1 MIKMKKLMEGFS
13 YNRKFGEPLPTL
25 KDFSKKEITEK
36 KELGG
41 AYINQIERLTDRNNH
56 TRARA
61 ELARHIGDKR
71 LIKAYEGLMYV
82 EDLLRDANN
91 TAIARARLDKML
103 FYKAEKMF
111 SDYDAISGAF

>member
-1 MIKMKKLMEGFS
+1 MIKLSG
-13 YNRKFGEPLPTL
+13 LV
-25 KDFSKKEITEK
+25 TEK

-82 EDLLRDANN
+82 EDLLRDSND
-91 TAIARARLDKML
+91 TSGARSRLDKML
-103 FYKAEKMF
+103 FYKAKKMYSNF
-111 SDYDAISGAF
+111 DDIYKAF

>member
-1 MIKMKKLMEGFS
+1 MAREKSITEKWRDWRLD
-13 YNRKFGEPLPTL
+13 GEPFENRFPETTV
-25 KDFSKKEITEK
+25 ITEK

-41 AYINQIERLTDRNNH
+41 AYINQIERLTDRNSH

-82 EDLLRDANN
+82 EDLLRDAND
-91 TAIARARLDKML
+91 TSKARARLDKML
-103 FYKAEKMF
+103 FYKAEKKF

>member
-1 MIKMKKLMEGFS
+1 MIKLT
-13 YNRKFGEPLPTL
+13 RL
-25 KDFSKKEITEK
+25 ITEK

-61 ELARHIGDKR
+61 ELARHVGDKR

-91 TAIARARLDKML
+91 TAKARARLDKML

>member
-1 MIKMKKLMEGFS
+1 MIKLSG
-13 YNRKFGEPLPTL
+13 L
-25 KDFSKKEITEK
+25 ITEK

-82 EDLLRDANN
+82 EDLLRDAND
-91 TAIARARLDKML
+91 TSGARSRLDKML

>member
-1 MIKMKKLMEGFS
+1 MIKLSG
-13 YNRKFGEPLPTL
+13 L
-25 KDFSKKEITEK
+25 ITEK

-41 AYINQIERLTDRNNH
+41 ALINKIERLTDRNNH

-82 EDLLRDANN
+82 EDLLRDSNDTSIEIN
-91 TAIARARLDKML
+91 FEFL
-103 FYKAEKMF
+103 FF
-111 SDYDAISGAF
+111 GATIFVCDPIPHPASRIKEPSFQIES